1 MAGASH
7 LKSSYDE
14 VTEMANFTEQVVQLW
29 EEWEAET
36 GDVSG
41 DPSQFVEWAVSN
53 RKLLPQPQDVKKM
66 LRRQVT
72 SSLRQARRLDQE
84 GGFTY
89 RAYQSVSLFEGGQP
103 IKHYFDTDT
112 GGSPALRQKSVKQ
125 RREAI
130 ASDVYRAVCDV
141 DRMNKIHTNDPQLNL
156 FTDFTDDVIEQRLAD
171 QADLDDAGEA

>member
-1 MAGASH
+1 
-7 LKSSYDE
+7 
-14 VTEMANFTEQVVQLW
+14 MANFNEQVVRLW

-36 GDVSG
+36 GEVSG
-41 DPSQFVEWAVSN
+41 DPSLFVDWAVAN

-72 SSLRQARRLDQE
+72 RSLRQARRLDLE

-89 RAYQSVSLFEGGQP
+89 RAYQSVSLIESGQP

-112 GGSPALRQKSVKQ
+112 GGTSTLRQKSVKQ

-141 DRMNKIHTNDPQLNL
+141 DRMNKVHTDDPQLN
-156 FTDFTDDVIEQRLAD
+156 FFSDFTDDVAEQRIAD
-171 QADLDDAGEA
+171 QIDLGTADEA

>member
-1 MAGASH
+1 
-7 LKSSYDE
+7 
-14 VTEMANFTEQVVQLW
+14 MANFNEQVVRLW

-41 DPSQFVEWAVSN
+41 DPSQFVEWAVAN
-53 RKLLPQPQDVKKM
+53 RTLLPQPQDVKRM
-66 LRRQVT
+66 LRRQVS
-72 SSLRQARRLDQE
+72 SSLRQARRLDKD

-89 RAYQSVSLFEGGQP
+89 RAYQSVSLFDSGQP
-103 IKHYFDTDT
+103 TKHYFDTDT

-141 DRMNKIHTNDPQLNL
+141 DRMHKVHADDPQLN
-156 FTDFTDDVIEQRLAD
+156 FFSDFSDDVVERRLAD
-171 QADLDDAGEA
+171 QVDLENTREA